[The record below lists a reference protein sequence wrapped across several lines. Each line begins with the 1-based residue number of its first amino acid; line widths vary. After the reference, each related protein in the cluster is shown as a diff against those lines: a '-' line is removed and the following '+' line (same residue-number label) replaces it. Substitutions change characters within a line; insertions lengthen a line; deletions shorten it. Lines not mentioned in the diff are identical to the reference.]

1 MKIVADTNVLVAAIW
16 GKYKSGKSKSYNMK
30 IYELILRDE
39 VEIFSSN
46 DLVGEIM
53 KTFSTD
59 PDLKNTNRQY
69 FYSI

>member
-1 MKIVADTNVLVAAIW
+1 MKIVADTNVLVAAIC